1 MMINVRGLTDLAM
14 ILPIKITR
22 SYEAM
27 ILPIKITKLKEKGVD
42 TFGHEAEG
50 RSSMLIPS

>member
-1 MMINVRGLTDLAM
+1 MMINVPGLTDFAM

-27 ILPIKITKLKEKGVD
+27 ILPIKITKLKKKG
-42 TFGHEAEG
+42 G
-50 RSSMLIPS
+50 